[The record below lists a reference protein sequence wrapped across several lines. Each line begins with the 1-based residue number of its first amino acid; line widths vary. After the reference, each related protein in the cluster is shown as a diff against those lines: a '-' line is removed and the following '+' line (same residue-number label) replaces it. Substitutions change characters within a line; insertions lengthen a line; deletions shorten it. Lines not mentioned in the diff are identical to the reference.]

1 MAINVLG
8 LGAGG
13 HAKVVIEILQA
24 CGNYELV
31 GLLDPKEDLHGQEV
45 LGVPVLGGDSLL
57 TTIADRGVECFFVGL
72 GSTGDA
78 SSRRRLFELGI
89 SSGLR
94 PVSAIH
100 PLATVSPS
108 ACIGEGNTIMAGAIV
123 NAGVVTGRN
132 VLINTGAIVEHD
144 CNLDDDVHVAT
155 GACLAGGVHAEAG
168 SHIGIGAVVKEYITV
183 GQEAIVGAGA
193 VVVKDVPANKVVA
206 GVPARILRER

>member
-13 HAKVVIEILQA
+13 HAKVVIEALQA

-31 GLLDPKEDLHGQEV
+31 GLLDPTEDLHGQEI
-45 LGVPVLGGDSLL
+45 LGVPVLGDDSLL
-57 TTIADRGVECFFVGL
+57 TTMVDRGIECFFVGL
-72 GSTGDA
+72 GSTGDV

-89 SSGLR
+89 RSGLR
-94 PVSAIH
+94 PVSVIH

-108 ACIGEGNTIMAGAIV
+108 ACIGDGNTIMVGAIV